1 MSDDRIDVK
10 EQDRY
15 LPIANISRIMKKS
28 LPQNAKISKEAKECV
43 QQCVSE
49 FIAFVTSEYVVSR
62 QWAVRTILA
71 RFLYSP

>member
-62 QWAVRTILA
+62 QWAVRTIPA